1 MIAMAVKMIRGN
13 REKLVSSS
21 EKEKYLKMGYSVI
34 DESGKIIEQG
44 SRTMRDLNDEL
55 AKKDEEITDLKTEL
69 AKKVEEIAALKE
81 KKNARSKGQE
91 SKE

>member
-13 REKLVSSS
+13 REKLVPFS

-55 AKKDEEITDLKTEL
+55 AKKDEEIAVLKTEL
-69 AKKVEEIAALKE
+69 AKKDEEISALKE